1 MQVTWYLENPKHI
14 TSKLLELN
22 EFGKF
27 AGCKIN
33 IQKPV
38 ASLFTNNELSE
49 GEMKKTIPFTI
60 VSERM
65 KYLGISLPKEV
76 KDLYSENGKALRKE
90 IEGDANK

>member
-1 MQVTWYLENPKHI
+1 MQ
-14 TSKLLELN
+14 
-22 EFGKF
+22 
-27 AGCKIN
+27 IN
-33 IQKPV
+33 MQKPV

-65 KYLGISLPKEV
+65 RYLGISLPKQV
-76 KDLYSENGKALRKE
+76 KESVLRQCKGIRKE